1 MLPLDEGQKQN
12 KAADLLEVWKE
23 GKIDESEHIWGL
35 EGSKQRSQNPP
46 EHLEKFV
53 LRLRVKLTQ
62 TELMDDGMRERR
74 SAILTCE
81 VWTGQFR
88 LGS

>member
-12 KAADLLEVWKE
+12 KAADWLDVWKE

-35 EGSKQRSQNPP
+35 EGSKQRRQNPP

-53 LRLRVKLTQ
+53 LRLRVKPTQ

-74 SAILTCE
+74 SATLTCE